1 MKTLASLLLLF
12 FASPLWVQSQN
23 VFVQT
28 EQGWIEGQTIGE
40 ITEFLGVPFASPP
53 IDDLRWKPTIAKE
66 AWTDTLLTIDF
77 SPACPQKRYEQGS
90 DTGTIVGD
98 EDCLYL
104 NIWTPSTTVDD
115 LPVLVFIHGGG
126 NQQGSAS
133 NISGGTII
141 YNGKNLAERGN
152 AVVVTIQY
160 RLGPLGFLVH
170 PGLEAE
176 SAEDVSGNYGL
187 LDQIFAL
194 QWIQQNITAFGGD
207 TSKILL
213 FGESGGG
220 MDVGNL
226 LLTEMAAGLF
236 SRACI
241 QSAVPVLDNYNLSKL
256 KGIQYANTMGC
267 EGLPAEE
274 QIACLRLLDSDSLVS
289 TLDSPLGG
297 GVVQSQWGPVI
308 DNWIFNDDPQSIFNS
323 GNFNQVPLI
332 IGSNADEMALSA
344 PLLVTPED
352 VETLFTLFVPE
363 QFHEQGLNLYPPGS
377 TNEEARLTYIQV
389 LTDAQFTSTTRRVA
403 RWVSDN
409 QNEPVF
415 RYFFTHTMPGFWS
428 SFGSY
433 HGLELFYVFNNYENT
448 EFAQTGFITL
458 EDTLVQD
465 QMLNYWINFAKT
477 GNPNGITLESWPEY
491 ESAEDC
497 FLKINANPESDCGL
511 RTEKSD
517 YWDLVVGLVTQT
529 EVNKSNNEVFRIYP
543 NPVNDHF
550 RIVSNDPNFSTTAY
564 VLFSSAGALVSHG
577 NVQQQTQINVS
588 TLNPGIYFLQII
600 SDNKIEVLKLI
611 KE

>member
-53 IDDLRWKPTIAKE
+53 IDDLRWRPPQAKE
-66 AWTDTLLTIDF
+66 TWTDTLLTIDF
-77 SPACPQKRYEQGS
+77 SPACPQKKYEQGS
-90 DTGTIVGD
+90 DTGTIIGD

-104 NIWTPSTTVDD
+104 NIWTPSTTADD
-115 LPVLVFIHGGG
+115 LPVLIFIHGGG

-176 SAEDVSGNYGL
+176 SAENVSGNYGL
-187 LDQIFAL
+187 LDQIFAM
-194 QWIQQNITAFGGD
+194 QWIQQNITSFGGD

-220 MDVGNL
+220 VDVGNL

-241 QSAVPVLDNYNLSKL
+241 QSAVPVLDNYTLSKL
-256 KGIQYANTMGC
+256 KGIQFANSMGC
-267 EGLPAEE
+267 QGLPAEE

-363 QFHEQGLNLYPPGS
+363 QFHEQGLILYPPGS

-389 LTDAQFTSTTRRVA
+389 LTDAQFTSSTRRVA

-465 QMLNYWINFAKT
+465 QMLNNWINFAET

-497 FLKINANPESDCGL
+497 FLEINANPESDCGL

-517 YWDLVVGLVTQT
+517 YWDQVVGLITQT
-529 EVNKSNNEVFRIYP
+529 EVNKSNTEVFRIYP

-550 RIVSNDPNFSTTAY
+550 RIISNDPNFSTIAY
-564 VLFSSAGALVSHG
+564 VLFSSAGALVCRG
-577 NVQQQTQINVS
+577 NVQKQTKINVS

-611 KE
+611 NE